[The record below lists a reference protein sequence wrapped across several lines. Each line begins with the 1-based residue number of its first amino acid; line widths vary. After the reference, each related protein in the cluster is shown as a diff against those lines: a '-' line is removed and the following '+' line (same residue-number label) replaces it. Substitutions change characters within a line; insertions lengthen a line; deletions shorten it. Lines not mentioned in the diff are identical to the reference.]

1 VIGSKTFHDQHTKED
16 FRLHPV
22 LTLKSRLNPT
32 AFTHSGDP
40 AVARHRT
47 AARIEPIYIGSH
59 NTMERSALDHLLAYI
74 AQHRLKD
81 GDALPPERKLAEDL
95 AVSRRELRAAL
106 ASLEASGR
114 IWRGV
119 GRGTYLGARPLKFAP
134 TLRGLRSRT
143 SPADIAEM
151 RLMFEP
157 ALAGLAAAKA
167 TPEDLA
173 ELEKCAK
180 RNATAKTDEE
190 WQLWDQRFHLLI
202 AQASRNPA
210 IIALMEVING
220 MRVKPTQREKTT
232 DQATRH
238 HFAQQHQSIVDAILA
253 RDGETAARCM
263 REHLLKVQGYG
274 SPH

>member
-1 VIGSKTFHDQHTKED
+1 
-16 FRLHPV
+16 
-22 LTLKSRLNPT
+22 
-32 AFTHSGDP
+32 
-40 AVARHRT
+40 
-47 AARIEPIYIGSH
+47 
-59 NTMERSALDHLLAYI
+59 MERSALDQLLAYI

-95 AVSRRELRAAL
+95 GVSRRELRAAL

-180 RNATAKTDEE
+180 RNAAAKNDEE

-220 MRVKPTQREKTT
+220 MRVKPTQRERTT

>member
-1 VIGSKTFHDQHTKED
+1 
-16 FRLHPV
+16 
-22 LTLKSRLNPT
+22 
-32 AFTHSGDP
+32 
-40 AVARHRT
+40 
-47 AARIEPIYIGSH
+47 
-59 NTMERSALDHLLAYI
+59 MERSALDSLLAYI
-74 AQHRLKD
+74 AHHRLKD
-81 GDALPPERKLAEDL
+81 GDTLPPERKLALDL
-95 AVSRRELRAAL
+95 GISRRELRAAL
-106 ASLEASGR
+106 ASMEASGR

-167 TPEDLA
+167 TPEDLS

-180 RNATAKTDEE
+180 RNATAKNDEE

-220 MRVKPTQREKTT
+220 MRVKPTQREKTS

-263 REHLLKVQGYG
+263 REHLLNVQGYG

>member
-1 VIGSKTFHDQHTKED
+1 
-16 FRLHPV
+16 
-22 LTLKSRLNPT
+22 
-32 AFTHSGDP
+32 
-40 AVARHRT
+40 
-47 AARIEPIYIGSH
+47 
-59 NTMERSALDHLLAYI
+59 MERSALDSLLAHI
-74 AQHRLKD
+74 AQHQLKD

-95 AVSRRELRAAL
+95 GVSRRELRAAL

-134 TLRGLRSRT
+134 TLPTLRGLRSRT

-157 ALAGLAAAKA
+157 ALAGLAATKA

-180 RNATAKTDEE
+180 KNATAKSDEE

-232 DQATRH
+232 DQSTRR
-238 HFAQQHQSIVDAILA
+238 HFAQQHQAIVDAILA
-253 RDGETAARCM
+253 RDGESAARHM
-263 REHLLKVQGYG
+263 REHLMNVQWYG
-274 SPH
+274 EPH